1 MTERI
6 LKPNQDAKTGQAAPG
21 NRLAVKSGAY
31 AFAKTG
37 RIPSIR
43 GQRRIARQLNELRQA
58 LISTVPNSGDPRVA
72 ALIGQVVRSEGFG
85 MMLETYLKRYGI
97 LRLTKGG
104 AVETMPALRDVIGFM
119 NVQRAA
125 IAALGM
131 DRKELEAIA
140 APYELVDE
148 KDGAK

>member
-1 MTERI
+1 MTKRI
-6 LKPNQDAKTGQAAPG
+6 LSNQDPA
-21 NRLAVKSGAY
+21 
-31 AFAKTG
+31 TG
-37 RIPSIR
+37 RAVLKNQLALRVGGYSFLRSGRVPSVR
-43 GQRRIARQLNELRQA
+43 GQRRIARQLNELRAA
-58 LISTVPNSGDPRVA
+58 LIGAVPNSDDPRVA
-72 ALIGQVVRSEGFG
+72 ALIGQVVRAEGFG

-119 NVQRAA
+119 NVERAA

-131 DRKELEAIA
+131 DVKELEAIK

-148 KDGAK
+148 KDGSK